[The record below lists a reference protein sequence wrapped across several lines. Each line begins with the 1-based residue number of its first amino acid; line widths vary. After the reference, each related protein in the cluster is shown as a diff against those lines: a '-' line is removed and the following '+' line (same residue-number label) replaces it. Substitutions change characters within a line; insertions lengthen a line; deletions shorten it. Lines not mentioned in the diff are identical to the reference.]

1 MRSQGCQ
8 LGYSGTRVQRRA
20 SDGPARRHDRN
31 RLVDRQ
37 LLGEGHRADLA
48 PHIGMDGL
56 LAFGLK

>member
-31 RLVDRQ
+31 RLV
-37 LLGEGHRADLA
+37 
-48 PHIGMDGL
+48 IGNSWAMAIGL
-56 LAFGLK
+56 I